1 MKKFAKPMG
10 AITIAAL
17 ASGFN
22 PVAAVAASPAA
33 NSSTERD
40 AGAGGG
46 TASGSQDALLAQ
58 ADAVQAPVGVSSVV
72 VDPSSMGRM
81 PPRGPLSAAGDALG
95 AHGIS
100 PRLLMTNLYVTNP
113 STGINTGKRADYFTV
128 FFGADIDL
136 QKLVGLP
143 NTQFHFMG
151 AWEPP
156 GHNTS
161 NFTYQ
166 TGSAF
171 TTLVPLTVTNDLIK
185 FTLSHDFFDKRLRVE
200 YGRMNL
206 TDDFFVATMCAGC
219 IVSTPAITELGVP
232 GLTKSVWGVRLAY
245 TLSPHSRLGLG
256 VLEDN
261 STLFRSSNGWDWST
275 KTRTGYS
282 GVANYTYA
290 TNFADSRYPLK
301 AEAGIYHSTTPY
313 SDALYNTD
321 GSTRS
326 LNPMGTALKHK
337 SGTWGVYGQ
346 GRKVVWVAEGAGGFV
361 PENVAVYGGALV
373 TPGAGQSFPLE
384 AYGGVE
390 YGGFLKD
397 SPLTLVGSTI
407 RYIQLSSRRATFEQE
422 LSTVTGNGSGRV
434 SRNTFSFD
442 VHAQHGIAPGVL
454 VNGFAQY
461 LLNPNRMHGGPAMG
475 STRSG
480 WMFGVALLV
489 DLGRL
494 TGLANG
500 GPP

>member
-1 MKKFAKPMG
+1 MG

-33 NSSTERD
+33 RSSTEIGD
-40 AGAGGG
+40 GEGEGS
-46 TASGSQDALLAQ
+46 ASDRQNALLAQ
-58 ADAVQAPVGVSSVV
+58 ADSVPAQVGF
-72 VDPSSMGRM
+72 VDLSRMGSM
-81 PPRGPLSAAGDALG
+81 PPRGPLSAAGDALS
-95 AHGIS
+95 AYGIS
-100 PRLLMTNLYVTNP
+100 PRLLMTNIYVTNP
-113 STGINTGKRADYFTV
+113 STGINTGKWADYFTG
-128 FFGADIDL
+128 FFGVDVDL
-136 QKLVGLP
+136 QKLVSLP
-143 NTQFHFMG
+143 NTQLHFTES
-151 AWEPP
+151 WEPP
-156 GHNTS
+156 GHNTEK
-161 NFTYQ
+161 FTLQ

-171 TTLVPLTVTNDLIK
+171 TPLVPVTARNNLIK

-232 GLTKSVWGVRLAY
+232 GPTKSVWGARLAY
-245 TLSPHSRLGLG
+245 TLSPHSRFGLG

-261 STLFRSSNGWDWST
+261 STLFRSSSGWDWST

-282 GVANYTYA
+282 GVANYTY
-290 TNFADSRYPLK
+290 TTDFADSHHPLK

-337 SGTWGVYGQ
+337 SGTWGVYGH
-346 GRKVVWVAEGAGGFV
+346 GRKVVWADGARGLV

-397 SPLTLVGSTI
+397 NPATLVGATI
-407 RYIQLSSRRATFEQE
+407 RYIQLSSKRAKFEQE
-422 LSTVTGNGSGRV
+422 LSTVTGNGSGNV
-434 SRNTFSFD
+434 SRDTFSFD
-442 VHAQHGIAPGVL
+442 LHAQHGIAPGVL
-454 VNGFAQY
+454 LNGFAQY
-461 LLNPNRMHGGPAMG
+461 ILNPNRMHGGPAMG
-475 STRSG
+475 PTRSG

-494 TGLANG
+494 TGLASG

>member
-1 MKKFAKPMG
+1 MKRFAKPMG
-10 AITIAAL
+10 AVTIAAL

-22 PVAAVAASPAA
+22 PVAAVAASLADR
-33 NSSTERD
+33 SSTESD
-40 AGAGGG
+40 AGAGGSG
-46 TASGSQDALLAQ
+46 TASGSQDMSLAQ
-58 ADAVQAPVGVSSVV
+58 ADSVPPVGVSSVV

-81 PPRGPLSAAGDALG
+81 PPRGPLSATGDALG

-100 PRLLMTNLYVTNP
+100 LRLLMTNLYVTNP
-113 STGINTGKRADYFTV
+113 STGIETGKRADYFTL

-136 QKLVGLP
+136 QKLIGLP
-143 NTQFHFMG
+143 NTQFHFTE

-156 GHNTS
+156 GHNTA
-161 NFTYQ
+161 NFTFQ

-171 TTLVPLTVTNDLIK
+171 TPLVPVTVSNDLIK
-185 FTLSHDFFDKRLRVE
+185 FTLSHDFLDKRLLLE

-206 TDDFFVATMCAGC
+206 TDDFFLATMCAGC

-232 GLTKSVWGVRLAY
+232 GLTKSVWGARLAY
-245 TLSPHSRLGLG
+245 TLSPHSRFGLG

-261 STLFRSSNGWDWST
+261 STLFRSSSGWDWST

-282 GVANYTYA
+282 SVANYTYA
-290 TNFADSRYPLK
+290 TNFADGRYPLK
-301 AEAGIYHSTTPY
+301 AESGIYHSTTPY

-326 LNPMGTALKHK
+326 LNPMGTPLKHK
-337 SGTWGVYGQ
+337 SGTWGVYGH
-346 GRKVVWVAEGAGGFV
+346 GRKVVWSEGGGFV

-373 TPGAGQSFPLE
+373 TPGSGESFPLE

-397 SPLTLVGSTI
+397 NPVTLVGSTI
-407 RYIQLSSRRATFEQE
+407 RYIQLSSKRATFERE
-422 LSTVTGNGSGRV
+422 LSTITGNGSDRV
-434 SRNTFSFD
+434 SRNTFAFD
-442 VHAQHGIAPGVL
+442 LHAQHGIVPGVL

-475 STRSG
+475 PARSG
-480 WMFGVALLV
+480 WMFGVAVLV

-494 TGLANG
+494 TGLASG

>member
-1 MKKFAKPMG
+1 MKKFSKPMG

-17 ASGFN
+17 ASGFS
-22 PVAAVAASPAA
+22 PVAAVAAAGLAASSPAG
-33 NSSTERD
+33 SD
-40 AGAGGG
+40 AVASGG
-46 TASGSQDALLAQ
+46 TASVSQDALLAQ
-58 ADAVQAPVGVSSVV
+58 ADSAQPPVGVSSVV
-72 VDPSSMGRM
+72 VDPSNMPQ
-81 PPRGPLSAAGDALG
+81 PPRGPLAAAGDALS
-95 AHGIS
+95 ANGIS
-100 PRLLMTNLYVTNP
+100 PRLVMTNLYVTNP
-113 STGINTGKRADYFTV
+113 STGIDTGKWADYFTV

-143 NTQFHFMG
+143 NTQFHFTE

-156 GHNTS
+156 GHNTA
-161 NFTYQ
+161 NFTFQ

-171 TTLVPLTVTNDLIK
+171 TPLVPVTVTNDLIK
-185 FTLSHDFFDKRLRVE
+185 LTLSHDFLDKRLHFE

-206 TDDFFVATMCAGC
+206 TDDFFLATMCAGC

-232 GLTKSVWGVRLAY
+232 GLTKSVWGGRFAY
-245 TLSPHSRLGLG
+245 TLSRHSRFGLG

-282 GVANYTYA
+282 AVANYTYA
-290 TNFADSRYPLK
+290 TNFADERYPLK

-326 LNPMGTALKHK
+326 LNPMGTARKHE
-337 SGTWGVYGQ
+337 SGTWGVYGH
-346 GRKVVWVAEGAGGFV
+346 GRKVVWAGGAGGFV
-361 PENVAVYGGALV
+361 PENVALYGGALV
-373 TPGAGQSFPLE
+373 TPGSGQSFPME

-390 YGGFLKD
+390 YGGFLKNNPV
-397 SPLTLVGSTI
+397 SLIGSTI
-407 RYIQLSSRRATFEQE
+407 RYIQLSSERATFEQE
-422 LSTVTGNGSGRV
+422 LSTVTGNGSDRV
-434 SRNTFSFD
+434 SRHTFSFD
-442 VHAQHGIAPGVL
+442 LHAQHGIVPGVL

-480 WMFGVALLV
+480 WMFGLALLV

-494 TGLANG
+494 SGLASG
-500 GPP
+500 GLP

>member
-1 MKKFAKPMG
+1 MKNFATPMG

-22 PVAAVAASPAA
+22 PIAAVAASPAA
-33 NSSTERD
+33 SSSTESD
-40 AGAGGG
+40 VSASSG
-46 TASGSQDALLAQ
+46 TASGSQDVLLAQ
-58 ADAVQAPVGVSSVV
+58 ADSAQAPVGVSSVV

-81 PPRGPLSAAGDALG
+81 PPRGPLGAIGDALG
-95 AHGIS
+95 ARGIS
-100 PRLLMTNLYVTNP
+100 PRLLMTNLSVTNP
-113 STGINTGKRADYFTV
+113 STGINTGKWADYFTV

-143 NTQFHFMG
+143 NTQIHFTE

-156 GHNTS
+156 GHNTA
-161 NFTYQ
+161 NFTFQ

-171 TTLVPLTVTNDLIK
+171 TPLVPVTVWNDLIK
-185 FTLSHDFFDKRLRVE
+185 LTLSHDLLDKRLHLE

-206 TDDFFVATMCAGC
+206 TDDFFLATMCSGC

-232 GLTKSVWGVRLAY
+232 GLTKSVWGARLAY
-245 TLSPHSRLGLG
+245 TLSPHARLGLG

-261 STLFRSSNGWDWST
+261 STLFRSSSGWDWST

-282 GVANYTYA
+282 VVANYTYG
-290 TNFADSRYPLK
+290 TNFADGRYPLK

-326 LNPMGTALKHK
+326 LNPMGTALKHE
-337 SGTWGVYGQ
+337 SGTWGLYGH
-346 GRKVVWVAEGAGGFV
+346 GRKVVWAEGAGGFV

-373 TPGAGQSFPLE
+373 TPGSGQSFPLE

-397 SPLTLVGSTI
+397 NPVSLVGSTI
-407 RYIQLSSRRATFEQE
+407 RYIKLSSKRAVFEQQ
-422 LSTVTGNGSGRV
+422 LSTVTGNGSDRV

-442 VHAQHGIAPGVL
+442 LHAQHGIVPGVL

-475 STRSG
+475 PTRSG

-494 TGLANG
+494 TGLASG

>member
-1 MKKFAKPMG
+1 
-10 AITIAAL
+10 L
-17 ASGFN
+17 
-22 PVAAVAASPAA
+22 
-33 NSSTERD
+33 
-40 AGAGGG
+40 
-46 TASGSQDALLAQ
+46 
-58 ADAVQAPVGVSSVV
+58 
-72 VDPSSMGRM
+72 
-81 PPRGPLSAAGDALG
+81 
-95 AHGIS
+95 
-100 PRLLMTNLYVTNP
+100 
-113 STGINTGKRADYFTV
+113 
-128 FFGADIDL
+128 
-136 QKLVGLP
+136 
-143 NTQFHFMG
+143 
-151 AWEPP
+151 
-156 GHNTS
+156 
-161 NFTYQ
+161 Q

-171 TTLVPLTVTNDLIK
+171 TPLVPVTARNNLIK

-232 GLTKSVWGVRLAY
+232 GPTKSVWGARLAY
-245 TLSPHSRLGLG
+245 TLSPHSRFGLG

-261 STLFRSSNGWDWST
+261 STLFRSSSGWDWST

-282 GVANYTYA
+282 GVANYTY
-290 TNFADSRYPLK
+290 TTDFADSHHPLK

-337 SGTWGVYGQ
+337 SGTWGVYGH
-346 GRKVVWVAEGAGGFV
+346 GRKVVWADGARGLV

-397 SPLTLVGSTI
+397 NPATLVGATI
-407 RYIQLSSRRATFEQE
+407 RYIQLSSKRAKFEQE
-422 LSTVTGNGSGRV
+422 LSTVTGNGSGNV
-434 SRNTFSFD
+434 SRDTFSFD
-442 VHAQHGIAPGVL
+442 LHAQHGIAPGVL
-454 VNGFAQY
+454 LNGFAQY
-461 LLNPNRMHGGPAMG
+461 ILNPNRMHGGPAMG
-475 STRSG
+475 PTRSG

-494 TGLANG
+494 TGLASG

>member
-1 MKKFAKPMG
+1 MKRFAKPMG
-10 AITIAAL
+10 AIAIAAL
-17 ASGFN
+17 ASWFN
-22 PVAAVAASPAA
+22 PVAAVAASLAA
-33 NSSTERD
+33 SSSAESD
-40 AGAGGG
+40 AAGGGG
-46 TASGSQDALLAQ
+46 TASGGHDVLLTQ
-58 ADAVQAPVGVSSVV
+58 ADSVWAPVGVSSVV
-72 VDPSSMGRM
+72 VDPSSMGSI
-81 PPRGPLSAAGDALG
+81 PPRGPLSATGDALG
-95 AHGIS
+95 AYGIS
-100 PRLLMTNLYVTNP
+100 PRLLMTNLYVANP
-113 STGINTGKRADYFTV
+113 STGIDTGKRADFFTF

-143 NTQFHFMG
+143 NTQFHFTE

-161 NFTYQ
+161 TFTFQ
-166 TGSAF
+166 SGSAF

-185 FTLSHDFFDKRLRVE
+185 LTLSHDLFDKRLHVE

-232 GLTKSVWGVRLAY
+232 GLTKSVWGARLAY
-245 TLSPHSRLGLG
+245 TLSPHSHFGLG

-261 STLFRSSNGWDWST
+261 STLFRDSSGWNWST

-282 GVANYTYA
+282 GVANYIYD
-290 TNFADSRYPLK
+290 TNFADDRHPLK

-321 GSTRS
+321 GSS
-326 LNPMGTALKHK
+326 SALNPMGTPLKHG
-337 SGTWGVYGQ
+337 SGTWGFYGQ
-346 GRKVVWVAEGAGGFV
+346 GRKVVWAEPAGRFV
-361 PENVAVYGGALV
+361 PENVAVYGGAFV
-373 TPGAGQSFPLE
+373 TPGSGQSFPLE
-384 AYGGVE
+384 AYGGAE

-397 SPLTLVGSTI
+397 DPVTLVGSTI
-407 RYIQLSSRRATFEQE
+407 RYIQLSSKRATFEQQ
-422 LSTVTGNGSGRV
+422 LSTVTGNGSDRV
-434 SRNTFSFD
+434 SRHTFQFD
-442 VHAQHGIAPGVL
+442 LHAQHGIVPGVL

-475 STRSG
+475 TTRSG

-489 DLGRL
+489 DVGRL
-494 TGLANG
+494 TGLTRG

>member
-1 MKKFAKPMG
+1 MKKFAKPTG

-17 ASGFN
+17 AAGFN
-22 PVAAVAASPAA
+22 PVAAVAASLAA
-33 NSSTERD
+33 SSSTESD
-40 AGAGGG
+40 TGPGGG
-46 TASGSQDALLAQ
+46 TASGNRDVLLAQ
-58 ADAVQAPVGVSSVV
+58 ADSVVQAPVGVSSVV

-81 PPRGPLSAAGDALG
+81 PPRGPLSATGDAL
-95 AHGIS
+95 AAYGIS
-100 PRLLMTNLYVTNP
+100 PRLLMTNLYVANP
-113 STGINTGKRADYFTV
+113 STGIDTGKRADFFTF

-143 NTQFHFMG
+143 NTQFHFTE

-185 FTLSHDFFDKRLRVE
+185 LTLSHDFLDKRLHVE

-245 TLSPHSRLGLG
+245 TLSPHSRFGLG

-282 GVANYTYA
+282 GVANYTYS
-290 TNFADSRYPLK
+290 TNFADGRYPLK

-321 GSTRS
+321 GSTS
-326 LNPMGTALKHK
+326 ALNPMGTALKHG

-346 GRKVVWVAEGAGGFV
+346 GRKVVWAEGGGFV

-373 TPGAGQSFPLE
+373 TPGSGQSFPLE
-384 AYGGVE
+384 TYGGVE

-397 SPLTLVGSTI
+397 NPATLVGSTI
-407 RYIQLSSRRATFEQE
+407 RYIQLSSKRATFEQQ
-422 LSTVTGNGSGRV
+422 LSTVTGNGSDRV
-434 SRNTFSFD
+434 NRNTFSFD
-442 VHAQHGIAPGVL
+442 LHAQHGIVPGVL

-461 LLNPNRMHGGPAMG
+461 LLNPNRMHGGAAMG
-475 STRSG
+475 PARSG
-480 WMFGVALLV
+480 LMFGVALLV

-494 TGLANG
+494 TGLAG
-500 GPP
+500 GGLP